1 MTKVSTN
8 KAERR
13 ALAFGTASMC
23 LAAFALVIWIKM
35 RVVTA
40 NPRSGYA
47 EPPSSEKTMPPK
59 DSIESLGGSM
69 SEEIGVR
76 DVGVVPEH
84 PTGIESPLPPQ

>member
-1 MTKVSTN
+1 MEKASTN

-47 EPPSSEKTMPPK
+47 EPPREQPLPPM
-59 DSIESLGGSM
+59 DPTESLGDSM

-84 PTGIESPLPPQ
+84 PTGIESPLPPR

>member
-1 MTKVSTN
+1 MAKASTN

-47 EPPSSEKTMPPK
+47 EPPKAKPMPR
-59 DSIESLGGSM
+59 DEALESLGGSM

-84 PTGIESPLPPQ
+84 PTGIESPLPPR

>member
-1 MTKVSTN
+1 LAHSPNIT
-8 KAERR
+8 ERR

-40 NPRSGYA
+40 NPRTGYA
-47 EPPSSEKTMPPK
+47 EPEKRFVEPARPFLEPSME
-59 DSIESLGGSM
+59 DSL
-69 SEEIGVR
+69 GVR

-84 PTGIESPLPPQ
+84 PTGIEPPYPN